1 MILVLNN
8 KTLDLPKLP
17 LVRTR
22 FFLQDFLEL
31 LRELPSG
38 LTDFSLCTH
47 FARKHIFFVLI
58 PSQVRIRRMCFLVP
72 AKQKS
77 KTESEKGRRK
87 EKKGKKKAKLKS
99 QQGAKR

>member
-1 MILVLNN
+1 MKPVFVILVLNN

-22 FFLQDFLEL
+22 FFRLDVLEL
-31 LRELPSG
+31 LRELPSE

-47 FARKHIFFVLI
+47 FPGKHNFFVLI
-58 PSQVRIRRMCFLVP
+58 PSQVRIRRMCLLVT

-77 KTESEKGRRK
+77 KTESEKSKKKRK
-87 EKKGKKKAKLKS
+87 EGKK
-99 QQGAKR
+99 